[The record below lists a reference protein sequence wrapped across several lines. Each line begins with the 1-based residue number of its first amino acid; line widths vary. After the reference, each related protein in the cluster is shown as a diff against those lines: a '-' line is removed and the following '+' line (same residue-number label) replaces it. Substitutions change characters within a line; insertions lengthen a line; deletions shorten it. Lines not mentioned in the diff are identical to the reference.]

1 LKKKVRERNSKLAKV
16 RGEKQRDKEKNAD
29 YLDLSNSFLVK

>member
-1 LKKKVRERNSKLAKV
+1 LKKEDKRKNSKLAKV

-29 YLDLSNSFLVK
+29 YLDLFNSFLVK